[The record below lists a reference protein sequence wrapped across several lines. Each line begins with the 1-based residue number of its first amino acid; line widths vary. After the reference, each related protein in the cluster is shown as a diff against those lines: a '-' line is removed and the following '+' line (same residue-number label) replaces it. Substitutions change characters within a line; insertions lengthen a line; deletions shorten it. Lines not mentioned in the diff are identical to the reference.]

1 MDDGKLRHDEACTTS
16 QMNEQYQAYVDTISD
31 LTLPGAGEDD
41 SEKKREWPAPTSVH
55 TGVLIDPRH
64 GHMHVSVTDERRHK
78 YVAAITELTAALTG
92 CDTVNRKQWAS
103 ALGKLQHTAP
113 LVRGMQSLL
122 STPYSVLKDTLSGSY
137 SDWSRHAR

>member
-1 MDDGKLRHDEACTTS
+1 MMAWATS
-16 QMNEQYQAYVDTISD
+16 
-31 LTLPGAGEDD
+31 PGRATGAL
-41 SEKKREWPAPTSVH
+41 SFSMLKKAEGAVQKK
-55 TGVLIDPRH
+55 
-64 GHMHVSVTDERRHK
+64 RRHK

-122 STPYSVLKDTLSGSY
+122 STPYSVLRTL
-137 SDWSRHAR
+137 